1 MDIAPLN
8 EKTGYVRWMKSQGPP
23 IHVGHGMADLRTLEV
38 SPYARTGGKAAFLHL
53 HGMQGI
59 TGGYIGEIPPGDALK
74 TERHLYEE
82 VICILNGQGATE
94 IWDDHGHKKMFEWGK
109 WSLFAPPMNTTH

>member
-8 EKTGYVRWMKSQGPP
+8 EKTGYVRWMKRQNLP

-38 SPYARTGGKAAFLHL
+38 APYSRIGGKAAFVHL

-59 TGGYIGEIPPGDALK
+59 TGGYIGEIAPGDALK
-74 TERHLYEE
+74 
-82 VICILNGQGATE
+82 
-94 IWDDHGHKKMFEWGK
+94 
-109 WSLFAPPMNTTH
+109 P